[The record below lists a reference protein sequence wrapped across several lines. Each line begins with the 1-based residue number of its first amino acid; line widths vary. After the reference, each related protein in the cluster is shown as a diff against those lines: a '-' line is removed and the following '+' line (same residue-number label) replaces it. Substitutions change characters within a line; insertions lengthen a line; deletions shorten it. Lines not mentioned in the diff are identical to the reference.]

1 MILAPTLLLN
11 AGSGAAIAR
20 PTFSRDFAGEKT
32 LNNGTGPAITFTRGT
47 NATYFDATGTLRF
60 APNNHIRNSQAGG
73 STNGV
78 IGSGGALPTNWE
90 RNAATGIAYEVISS
104 GSSSGLNY
112 VDIKIS
118 GTNTSGSTGFI
129 IVRFDP
135 SNHVTGSSSQSW
147 TGSFYAAL
155 VGGSSSGFTQGPQVM
170 LQGSTAAAAFVE
182 SSQTNL
188 SLTSSLV
195 RYSQTRTLSGAT
207 TERVNVQFYGTVANG
222 DSIDLTLRIAAPQ
235 LELGSTATDY
245 NPTTGTA
252 FFGPRFDHSGG
263 SSLGLLIEE
272 ARTNLLERSEEF
284 DNAYWTKNNCTI
296 SSNATAA
303 PTGGQTADT
312 LFDTSGSAARSL
324 QKGSVTVTTSTAY
337 TITAFAKDAGRRY
350 FHIRSNDNT
359 TNDNGA
365 DVVFDL
371 QNGLVSGSATARG
384 TWSAAS
390 ADIASVGSGWYRCRL
405 TTTVATTLLFVKFQT
420 SETGSR
426 GADGNA
432 GAYTGDITKGIHI
445 WGAQLEAGAFA
456 TSYIPTTTA
465 AATRAADSAVV
476 TPISS
481 FYNQSEGTLFAE
493 ASSFSSAANA
503 SSVALTAGGSADE
516 RIQLRVRGSAVSIVA
531 AAATSFVSSSADPAA
546 NVANK
551 RAAAA
556 KLNDFAVSTNGGAA
570 ETDTAGD
577 MPSVT
582 HLVAGALSTGLT
594 QPLNGHIRKIAY
606 WPRRLSNSLL
616 QQLTT

>member
-1 MILAPTLLLN
+1 MPLPFSRRALQTAP
-11 AGSGAAIAR
+11 S
-20 PTFSRDFAGEKT
+20 FSRDFAGLKT
-32 LNNGTGPAITFTRGT
+32 LDHGAGPAITFTRAS
-47 NATYFDATGTLRF
+47 NATFFDANGTLQT
-60 APNNHIRNSQAGG
+60 A
-73 STNGV
+73 
-78 IGSGGALPTNWE
+78 
-90 RNAATGIAYEVISS
+90 
-104 GSSSGLNY
+104 
-112 VDIKIS
+112 
-118 GTNTSGSTGFI
+118 
-129 IVRFDP
+129 
-135 SNHVTGSSSQSW
+135 SNDT
-147 TGSFYAAL
+147 
-155 VGGSSSGFTQGPQVM
+155 
-170 LQGSTAAAAFVE
+170 
-182 SSQTNL
+182 
-188 SLTSSLV
+188 
-195 RYSQTRTLSGAT
+195 
-207 TERVNVQFYGTVANG
+207 
-222 DSIDLTLRIAAPQ
+222 
-235 LELGSTATDY
+235 
-245 NPTTGTA
+245 
-252 FFGPRFDHSGG
+252 PRFDHDPATAGNPSR
-263 SSLGLLIEE
+263 GLLIEE

-432 GAYTGDITKGIHI
+432 GAYTGDITNGIHI
-445 WGAQLEAGAFA
+445 WGAQLEAGAFP

-481 FYNQSEGTLFAE
+481 FYNQAEGTFTANWTVV
-493 ASSFSSAANA
+493 AAQNNQTVFGA
-503 SSVALTAGGSADE
+503 DLLPATNNRITFLNEGGSANAFIE
-516 RIQLRVRGSAVSIVA
+516 AIRISGPVGNFNTRSKIALAFARSA
-531 AAATSFVSSSADPAA
+531 
-546 NVANK
+546 
-551 RAAAA
+551 
-556 KLNDFAVSTNGGAA
+556 GAA
-570 ETDTAGD
+570 MAVDGTIYTS
-577 MPSVT
+577 SVNQ
-582 HLVAGALSTGLT
+582 ASTIADFTIGNISGGT
-594 QPLNGHIRKIAY
+594 RPLNGHIRKIAY
-606 WPRRLSNSLL
+606 WPRRLSNTLL